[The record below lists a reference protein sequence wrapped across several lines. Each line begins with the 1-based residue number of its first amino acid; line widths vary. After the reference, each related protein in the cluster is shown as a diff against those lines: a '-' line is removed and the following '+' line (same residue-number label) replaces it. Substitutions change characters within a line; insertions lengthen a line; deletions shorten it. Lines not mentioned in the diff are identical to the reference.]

1 MSKLGLLP
9 PPIPRPEPTYVEDAL
24 IRSAMNSL
32 TNHPQVNAVLEALW
46 RKDPY
51 SYGHSHRVADFSQW
65 IGRAMGLSSQERVE
79 LYITGLLH
87 DVGKIMSPDGVLKK
101 PGPLTSDEFAIMRLH
116 PVDSGKIVSTFSDL
130 AYLVEPIRGHHERID
145 GRGYPDAKA
154 GDQIHIFSRIILV
167 ADTFDAMTSTRV
179 YRKQLDLART
189 YDELLRCSGTQ
200 FDPAAVQAFIA
211 THQRIVAEQEQDQ
224 KIAA

>member
-1 MSKLGLLP
+1 MGDNVLHL
-9 PPIPRPEPTYVEDAL
+9 IPRPSPTFIENAR
-24 IRSAMNSL
+24 IREAMDSL
-32 TNHPQVNAVLEALW
+32 KNHPQVDRVLEALW

-65 IGRAMGLSSQERVE
+65 IGREMGLSNQQRVE
-79 LYITGLLH
+79 LYISGLLH
-87 DVGKIMSPDGVLKK
+87 DVGKIMSPDAVLKK

-145 GRGYPDAKA
+145 GKGYPDQKE
-154 GDQIHIFSRIILV
+154 GDKIHIYSRIILV

-179 YRKQLDLART
+179 YRKGLDLQRT
-189 YDELLRCSGTQ
+189 YDELIRCSGTQ
-200 FDPAAVQAFIA
+200 FDPEAVKAFIA
-211 THQRIVAEQEQDQ
+211 VHQKILQEVSSPT